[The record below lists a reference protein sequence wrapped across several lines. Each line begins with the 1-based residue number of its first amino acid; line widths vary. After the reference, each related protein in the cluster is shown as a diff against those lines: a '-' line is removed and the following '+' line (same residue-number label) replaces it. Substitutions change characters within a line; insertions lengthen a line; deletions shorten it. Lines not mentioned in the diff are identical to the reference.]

1 MEDAHTTLLD
11 MEDEKGCSFFAVFDG
26 HGGTLYSFSWLSDI
40 RVVCIPLEHSA
51 NVNRVVTANN

>member
-26 HGGTLYSFSWLSDI
+26 HGGTLYSSSWLSD
-40 RVVCIPLEHSA
+40 S
-51 NVNRVVTANN
+51 

>member
-26 HGGTLYSFSWLSDI
+26 HGGTLYSSSWLSDNS
-40 RVVCIPLEHSA
+40 CPLSPHENNA
-51 NVNRVVTANN
+51 NVNRDVAADT